1 MNNNSRP
8 TDNQNLK
15 MTESS
20 ANEDYQINYGNIDKN
35 YLQIQEESLDN
46 KITNNQSY
54 SNNLV
59 EKSDTNIYK
68 YSSSKSNIKD
78 VSPNRLLVENYET
91 KSIKENKYT
100 S

>member
-78 VSPNRLLVENYET
+78 VSSNRLLVENYET